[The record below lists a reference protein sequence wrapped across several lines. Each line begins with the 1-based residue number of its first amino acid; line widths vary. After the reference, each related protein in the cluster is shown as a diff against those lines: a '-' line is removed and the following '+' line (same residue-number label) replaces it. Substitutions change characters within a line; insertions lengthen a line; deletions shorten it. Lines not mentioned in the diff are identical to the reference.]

1 MPFIS
6 VEHRPDGS
14 VAYSGYLIQ
23 LWQIVAE
30 ELGLRYR
37 MVTPPTDGYG
47 SLSSNGTW
55 TGVVGDLAYGRAD
68 LALNMLTVT
77 PGRVSVVDFLDR
89 TPLASETLAF
99 MVRRDTA
106 VTLRLSPVMFAGLL
120 RPLGA
125 DVWWT
130 LAATLL
136 AFSLV
141 LRLTLRFNSARVE
154 DGRQVRNMGW
164 GSCLVAAATII
175 LRQGWDRTPKSLAGR
190 TVTAV
195 GWVMGVLIYSTY
207 TANLVSI
214 LTEPRVDRPISS
226 VKEFVQQPD
235 WTLAMY
241 TGVHKL
247 NELRNS
253 SDPDERELYR
263 RSVTGDRFVAL
274 DTVAKGVLQTME
286 PRLMAFADFKALYH
300 FLAMFASLLRPLGAD
315 VWWTLAAALL
325 ALSLVLRLSLRFNSV
340 RAEDGRL
347 LYARAG
353 SGHLQSLVGRT
364 ATIFGWMMGI
374 LIYINYTANLDVI
387 PG

>member
-106 VTLRLSPVMFAGLL
+106 VTLRLSPAMFAGLL

-325 ALSLVLRLSLRFNSV
+325 ALSLVLRLSLRFNSA

-347 LYARAG
+347 VRD
-353 SGHLQSLVGRT
+353 
-364 ATIFGWMMGI
+364 MG
-374 LIYINYTANLDVI
+374 
-387 PG
+387 